1 MKINDEKNIN
11 NEILKNIK
19 NIRDK
24 NHTKAKDL
32 SQPESGLTD
41 RVELSPEARKLQK
54 IIEIVKETPD
64 IREEKIR
71 ELKQAIES
79 GTYQADSKE
88 IAEKMILESLE

>member
-11 NEILKNIK
+11 NEKLKNIK
-19 NIRDK
+19 DTRDK
-24 NHTKAKDL
+24 NPAKAKDL

-41 RVELSPEARKLQK
+41 RVELSPQARKLQK

-64 IREEKIR
+64 IRGEKIR